1 MSRTAGR
8 LQGRHTASLFLAALL
23 TVTLGGVPDPVRAD
37 PPPWAPAHG
46 YRNKHKGGETV
57 IIREAVPTTTTY
69 TVPPAIAA
77 GHCDRASGINAG
89 TVIGGIVGGALG
101 SQIGDGR
108 GKVAA
113 TIGGTLLGMVV
124 GNSISASMGSPDQRC
139 AAQAL
144 EYAQEHQPV
153 AWRDPDQGI
162 DYQLTP
168 RKTYQDAQGQ
178 YCREYVSKATV
189 GDQVQQ
195 VYGTACRQPDGSWR
209 IVQ

>member
-1 MSRTAGR
+1 MLRLSRR
-8 LQGRHTASLFLAALL
+8 LQGVRSVPVALALL
-23 TVTLGGVPDPVRAD
+23 GSALALGSIPRPVLAD

-46 YRNKHKGGETV
+46 YRNKHKETV
-57 IIREAVPTTTTY
+57 PTAY
-69 TVPPAIAA
+69 VVPPAIAA
-77 GHCDRASGINAG
+77 GRCDRAGGIDAG
-89 TVIGGIVGGALG
+89 TVIGGIVGGVIG

-124 GNSISASMGSPDQRC
+124 GSSISASMGSPDQRC

-144 EYAQEHQPV
+144 DYAQERQPI

-168 RKTYQDAQGQ
+168 QKTYQDPQGQ
-178 YCREYVSKATV
+178 YCREYVSEARV
-189 GDQVQQ
+189 GGQVQQ

-209 IVQ
+209 IVK